1 MSHKKIGADRFSR
14 FDVYWIQTNKQT
26 NRHHDRQAKFIYRWR
41 VRVGDQKGEKN
52 YVRYFP
58 KGFFQSCPLPIL
70 AAALRPHCSLRRLR
84 RPNLTFRKLPLG
96 KLQIWKVASW
106 EVALGKMPLGKYL
119 TTKEWR
125 E

>member
-70 AAALRPHCSLRRLR
+70 AAALRPQSCRLGS
-84 RPNLTFRKLPLG
+84 RP
-96 KLQIWKVASW
+96 W
-106 EVALGKMPLGKYL
+106 EMPLGKYL
-119 TTKEWR
+119 TPKEWC